1 MENNLL
7 FPQDLNPFWCPETPP
22 QFASNCAPSIA
33 NCSCTCILHVNP
45 IWQLRI
51 LYAKHIRSKKL
62 RKLKLDQPMKKI
74 TESIKSA
81 PRAIQ
86 KVEGVLISITPLV
99 SMLLLWSSLGWKSNG
114 NLASSHLCANRN
126 VTWELEMILCVQN
139 FRTNPFSEIHA
150 HSTSRTSQ
158 PERNVDLLG
167 TCEESIVERLNT
179 ERSSVLHCLR
189 LGSSAT
195 LAGSPLP
202 ASRNPVAESLSTHV
216 ESNGRK
222 PLRSVCVC
230 IQVAPALSWNNWKPF
245 PKHHCHFLTKLFK
258 QPLFAFTIAVLFI
271 FSFKN
276 VLHTLW
282 KHLLF
287 SPLPVAKFST
297 FLKWCKSKR
306 KGLKG
311 GSNVGLLISIHVKQ
325 QSAKTGLSGESI
337 CAMSLA
343 LPKLL
348 ADSNSSAAASG
359 LAALMSPDASL

>member
-1 MENNLL
+1 
-7 FPQDLNPFWCPETPP
+7 
-22 QFASNCAPSIA
+22 
-33 NCSCTCILHVNP
+33 
-45 IWQLRI
+45 
-51 LYAKHIRSKKL
+51 
-62 RKLKLDQPMKKI
+62 MKKI

-150 HSTSRTSQ
+150 HSTSQTSQ

-202 ASRNPVAESLSTHV
+202 ASRNPVAEELVHPRGKQWQKTVEKCVRVHSSRSCTFLKQLEAISQTSL
-216 ESNGRK
+216 
-222 PLRSVCVC
+222 PLSDEIV
-230 IQVAPALSWNNWKPF
+230 QATA
-245 PKHHCHFLTKLFK
+245 FL
-258 QPLFAFTIAVLFI
+258 QFTIAVLFI

-287 SPLPVAKFST
+287 SPLPVAKIFNISQVMQEQKEGSQGRIKCRFAYQHPCEAT
-297 FLKWCKSKR
+297 VGKDRSFWRIHLCNEPGSSKAAGR
-306 KGLKG
+306 LQLLGCSI
-311 GSNVGLLISIHVKQ
+311 GSLRL
-325 QSAKTGLSGESI
+325 
-337 CAMSLA
+337 
-343 LPKLL
+343 
-348 ADSNSSAAASG
+348 
-359 LAALMSPDASL
+359 